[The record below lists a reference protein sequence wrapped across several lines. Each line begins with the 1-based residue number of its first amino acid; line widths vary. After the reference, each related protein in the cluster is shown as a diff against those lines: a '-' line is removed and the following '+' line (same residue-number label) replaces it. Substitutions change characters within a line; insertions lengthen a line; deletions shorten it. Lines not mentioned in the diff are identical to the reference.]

1 MQQMKGHKD
10 NITDIKNID
19 DQQIISGSEDG
30 TLKLWNL
37 SSGLVIKNYDI
48 FFTNE
53 EN

>member
-1 MQQMKGHKD
+1 MKGHKN
-10 NITDIKNID
+10 NINIKNID

-37 SSGLVIKNYDI
+37 SIGLVIKNYDI
-48 FFTNE
+48 FLIQIE